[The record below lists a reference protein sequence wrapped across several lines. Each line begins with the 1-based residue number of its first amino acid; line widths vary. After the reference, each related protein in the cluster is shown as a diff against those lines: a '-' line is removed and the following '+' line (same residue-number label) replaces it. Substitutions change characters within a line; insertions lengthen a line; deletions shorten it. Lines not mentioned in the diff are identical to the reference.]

1 MRARRS
7 GAWTLPCG
15 NADPGPGYQTA
26 PEARWLVRS
35 ISGYISWDLPARC
48 SRGRVQT
55 RAPQPAPRYEHL
67 TPNSAGSYDRFG
79 DSHFSASS
87 MLTPSRWAYDSAW
100 SRPMRPTLKYFARGC
115 EKYRPLTLAAGSMA
129 PLSVSRRPCRS
140 ASISLNSW
148 KLPL

>member
-35 ISGYISWDLPARC
+35 TSGYISWDLPARC

-55 RAPQPAPRYEHL
+55 RAPRPA
-67 TPNSAGSYDRFG
+67 
-79 DSHFSASS
+79 
-87 MLTPSRWAYDSAW
+87 
-100 SRPMRPTLKYFARGC
+100 AR
-115 EKYRPLTLAAGSMA
+115 A
-129 PLSVSRRPCRS
+129 PLRAFDTELRGLVRQVRRQPFLGLFNADAESLGVRLRLVATD
-140 ASISLNSW
+140 ASHVEIFRAGV
-148 KLPL
+148 